1 MSSREVLQKQ
11 NGVATHT
18 ELQSKKRQ
26 TLTGHRERTKWAWRS
41 MLGNL
46 EIVSSLY
53 SSQWLFLK

>member
-26 TLTGHRERTKWAWRS
+26 TLTGHRERTK
-41 MLGNL
+41 
-46 EIVSSLY
+46 
-53 SSQWLFLK
+53 